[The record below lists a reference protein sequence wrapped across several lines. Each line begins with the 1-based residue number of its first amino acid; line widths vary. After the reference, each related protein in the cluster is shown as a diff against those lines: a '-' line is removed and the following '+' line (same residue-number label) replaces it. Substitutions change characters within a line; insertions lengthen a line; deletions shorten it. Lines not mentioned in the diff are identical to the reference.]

1 MLFIHHTE
9 AAENISLIE
18 IKGPLDT
25 ATSTDFEVFVNR
37 LLEVDKKFF
46 VIDARELEY
55 ASSAGIGVLLH
66 IQKRLSEMRGAL
78 SVCALPAE
86 TTTLFNLL
94 GFDRTLA
101 LAADREESLSI
112 LRQRI
117 ESPGALTTEAVQE
130 PSPVS
135 GETPQGGP
143 TGEEAAAHALE
154 PAGETPE
161 STVFE
166 FPLVVECAQCRGL
179 IRVKRNGGFQCP
191 HCHTEFTVERDQ
203 TIIF

>member
-25 ATSTDFEVFVNR
+25 ATSIDFEVFVNR

-55 ASSAGIGVLLH
+55 VSSAGIGVLLH
-66 IQKRLSEMRGAL
+66 IQKRLSMIQGAL

-86 TTTLFNLL
+86 TTALFSLL

-112 LRQRI
+112 LRRRI
-117 ESPGALTTEAVQE
+117 ETPEELTAEAAQEHSPESE
-130 PSPVS
+130 
-135 GETPQGGP
+135 ETPHGGSA
-143 TGEEAAAHALE
+143 GEETAAHALE

-161 STVFE
+161 SIVFE

-179 IRVKRNGGFQCP
+179 IRVKRNGVFQCP